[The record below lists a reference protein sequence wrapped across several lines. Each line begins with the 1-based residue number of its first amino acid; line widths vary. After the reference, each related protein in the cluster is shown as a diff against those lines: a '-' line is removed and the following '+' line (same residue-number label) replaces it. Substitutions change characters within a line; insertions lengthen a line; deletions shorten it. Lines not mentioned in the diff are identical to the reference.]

1 MKLQHLIPAAV
12 AAAALSL
19 SSCNPTGTSEATPR
33 IGVAAINLATQD
45 TLGFT
50 GNRLDT
56 VCVGDTIQFQSIV
69 NGIYNGLLEYHIVSS
84 DTAHVEFLWGSE
96 NKLDSIFN
104 SHEGGSF
111 YMDGQYSQLF
121 FPFKSPAG
129 EQFAARLSG
138 IHLHETTSRS
148 FPMIS
153 TSSARDV
160 RRPILFRISSEACWM
175 GRSM

>member
-1 MKLQHLIPAAV
+1 MKLKPLILA
-12 AAAALSL
+12 AAAALTL
-19 SSCNPTGTSEATPR
+19 SSCNMEGTSEATPR

-69 NGIYNGLLEYHIVSS
+69 DGMYNGLLEYHIVSS

-104 SHEGGSF
+104 SHDGGSF

-121 FPFKSPAG
+121 FPFKYIIKDSINDLSITFSALTDASAEYSQASLRIFTPA
-129 EQFAARLSG
+129 RNN
-138 IHLHETTSRS
+138 R
-148 FPMIS
+148 
-153 TSSARDV
+153 
-160 RRPILFRISSEACWM
+160 
-175 GRSM
+175 

>member
-1 MKLQHLIPAAV
+1 MKLKPLILA
-12 AAAALSL
+12 AAAALTL
-19 SSCNPTGTSEATPR
+19 SSCNMEGTSEATPR

-69 NGIYNGLLEYHIVSS
+69 NGMYNGLLEYHIVS
-84 DTAHVEFLWGSE
+84 
-96 NKLDSIFN
+96 SIFN

-121 FPFKSPAG
+121 FPFKYIVKDSINDLSITFSALTDASAEYSQASLRIFTPA
-129 EQFAARLSG
+129 RNK
-138 IHLHETTSRS
+138 R
-148 FPMIS
+148 
-153 TSSARDV
+153 
-160 RRPILFRISSEACWM
+160 
-175 GRSM
+175 